1 MTNYNELSPQSKVWI
16 YQSNRPFSKA
26 ETNEIQQ
33 KLSTFAQQW
42 AAHGRGLKAYGK
54 LYFQQFIVLIVD
66 ESQHGAS
73 GCSIDSSVHFLKNL
87 QQKYGVNLFD
97 RMNMAYRTSSNQ
109 VATANRMGFQQLV
122 NEGTVHDGTI
132 VFNNLVRNKEEFETK
147 WEVPMQESWHK
158 RMFQRK

>member
-1 MTNYNELSPQSKVWI
+1 MTNYNELSPQSRVWI
-16 YQSNRPFSKA
+16 YQSNRPFSDS
-26 ETNEIQQ
+26 ETTNIQQ
-33 KLSTFAQQW
+33 ELSTFSQQW

-54 LYFQQFIVLIVD
+54 LYFQQFIVLMVD
-66 ESQHGAS
+66 ESQQGAS

-109 VATANRMGFQQLV
+109 VATANRTGFQQLV
-122 NEGTVHDGTI
+122 NEGTINDDTI

-158 RMFQRK
+158 RMFKVA